1 MTNVDTVNPSS
12 TFVADRLLPLLIS
25 VGAVGLAV
33 LSVGL
38 NSDSILL
45 GLGVCAGLIATCY
58 SWPVGAVLALL
69 VAVVIP
75 GCSLRIAGFTV
86 RPEQVAV
93 LIIVPLIGRCIMS
106 WSLSDKL
113 VSGFIAA
120 NLVSSILFSPA
131 REFSLTRALLLIL
144 NLLSYWIVRKVAS
157 DHDVVFRL
165 FLLVG
170 VGAAAIGIAC
180 YLAHYLFGSDVGIMY
195 YPATLARD
203 ELAGV
208 KGANIEA
215 NIFGS
220 YAGSLSSVL
229 FAMYL
234 QRSRRDLLCGCLLAS
249 IATALSL
256 ARAAWLGL
264 GVALGLAAL
273 CHASARQRKLA
284 LIGALLIVVCM
295 PIFML
300 VPTVHERIASLAP
313 AAVLEDPTLLH
324 RAYYT
329 GLALDNIR
337 IRPWLGW
344 GTDSFELMQDWDT
357 ENGMQ
362 GAWVGNMI
370 VRVLHDTGVIGTVM
384 LLGFFG
390 ITMWRAWRSRDSMA
404 KALCFG
410 ALVLLIA
417 FQFTDATTLAYPWL
431 LFGLMTAAT
440 QRAVDRSRIS

>member
-1 MTNVDTVNPSS
+1 MTLPSICLNN
-12 TFVADRLLPLLIS
+12 RLSAVLIS
-25 VGAVGLAV
+25 VVAVGLAV
-33 LSVGL
+33 VSVGL
-38 NSDSILL
+38 PTDLVVL
-45 GLGVCAGLIATCY
+45 GLGFAVTISAICVR
-58 SWPVGAVLALL
+58 WPLGAALALF
-69 VAVVIP
+69 VAAVIP
-75 GCSLRIAGFTV
+75 GCSVKIAGLTV
-86 RPEQVAV
+86 RPEQIVV
-93 LIIVPLIGRCIMS
+93 LAIIPVVGGRVRN
-106 WSLSDKL
+106 WNLPDTL
-113 VSGFIAA
+113 LAGFLAA
-120 NLVSSILFSPA
+120 NVLSSAVVSPV
-131 REFSLTRALLLIL
+131 RTFSLRHALLLTFSV
-144 NLLSYWIVRKVAS
+144 LSYWIVRKIAADDGVS
-157 DHDVVFRL
+157 FRL
-165 FLLVG
+165 FLLAG
-170 VGAAAIGIAC
+170 VGAAVMGIGC
-180 YLAHYLFGSDVGIMY
+180 YLLHSLVGTDIGIMY

-234 QRSRRDLLCGCLLAS
+234 QQSRRDLLCGWLLAS

-264 GVALGLAAL
+264 GVALGLATL

-300 VPTVHERIASLAP
+300 VPTVHERIASLTP
-313 AAVLEDPTLLH
+313 ATVLEDPTLLH
-324 RAYYT
+324 RAYYA

-362 GAWVGNMI
+362 GAWVGNMT

-410 ALVLLIA
+410 ALILLIA